1 MGCGNSSVEPQESII
16 AEPNSAVI
24 EFGIVA
30 SEVKRTWPDV
40 KKIDR
45 LGEKT
50 FA

>member
-1 MGCGNSSVEPQESII
+1 MGCGSSSIEPQESII
-16 AEPNSAVI
+16 AEPSPAII
-24 EFGIVA
+24 EFAIIA
-30 SEVKRTWPDV
+30 SEVKRTWPDI